1 MHLNVGSECNNQITF
16 LGHKKIL
23 AGRRLTNHVLIE
35 EKIKIFSEVL
45 TFIIYKNKF
54 LYF

>member
-1 MHLNVGSECNNQITF
+1 MTI

-23 AGRRLTNHVLIE
+23 AGRRLTNLVLIE

-45 TFIIYKNKF
+45 AFHNIQKQIPLF
-54 LYF
+54 LKKMKINRKCL